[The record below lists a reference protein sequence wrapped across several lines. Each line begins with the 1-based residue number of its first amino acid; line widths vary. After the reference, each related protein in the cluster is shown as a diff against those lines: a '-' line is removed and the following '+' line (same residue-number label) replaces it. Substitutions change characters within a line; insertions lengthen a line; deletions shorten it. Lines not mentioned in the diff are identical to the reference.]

1 MKKNGQWVGVDEKY
15 IPEEEKYTDESI
27 VGMTTNEMIG
37 KEKTKKI
44 LKGVGI
50 GYLIFVSLILI
61 MVITVFVVV
70 ISRFVNFI

>member
-27 VGMTTNEMIG
+27 VGVTTNEMID